1 MRKINTLI
9 KKSDITKLKSYY
21 GEALGDKDFK
31 DYVNNLDVSS
41 DVLINYTA
49 SIEDAV
55 KEKKAC
61 KDCPGLKSVLILN
74 RTCIYGFKR

>member
-55 KEKKAC
+55 KEK
-61 KDCPGLKSVLILN
+61 
-74 RTCIYGFKR
+74 